1 MDFFFLLSFAF
12 FPFFLLD
19 FFFLGHKKSTVRSFF
34 SVNGTRKLD
43 NMVALDMVLPFKE
56 GVWGL
61 SGDGI
66 IFPSFSSKHDRLVNE

>member
-56 GVWGL
+56 GVWVFL
-61 SGDGI
+61 EMESS
-66 IFPSFSSKHDRLVNE
+66 FPTFHPNMID